1 MADGS
6 TSTRLHPNNSNNLED
21 DLNAHPEGYDSLSS
35 THLHR
40 SHLQIYGEQVP
51 R

>member
-6 TSTRLHPNNSNNLED
+6 ASTILPENNLED
-21 DLNAHPEGYDSLSS
+21 DLNAKAEGYDSLSS
-35 THLHR
+35 THLHKN
-40 SHLQIYGEQVP
+40 HLQIYGEHVP

>member
-6 TSTRLHPNNSNNLED
+6 VSTKLSKKKLED
-21 DLNAHPEGYDSLSS
+21 DFDVQTEGYDSLSS
-35 THLHR
+35 IHLEKNHM
-40 SHLQIYGEQVP
+40 QIYGEHVP

>member
-6 TSTRLHPNNSNNLED
+6 TSTRLLENHLED
-21 DLNAHPEGYDSLSS
+21 YLKAEPGGYDILSS
-35 THLHR
+35 THLHKN
-40 SHLQIYGEQVP
+40 HLQVYGEHVP

>member
-6 TSTRLHPNNSNNLED
+6 VSTMLPKRKLED
-21 DLNAHPEGYDSLSS
+21 DANVQTEGYDSLSS
-35 THLHR
+35 THLEKNHM
-40 SHLQIYGEQVP
+40 QIYGEHVP

>member
-6 TSTRLHPNNSNNLED
+6 VSTTLPKKKLED
-21 DLNAHPEGYDSLSS
+21 DFNVQMEGYESLSS
-35 THLHR
+35 LHLEKNHM
-40 SHLQIYGEQVP
+40 QIYGEHVP

>member
-6 TSTRLHPNNSNNLED
+6 VSTLLHENNLED
-21 DLNAHPEGYDSLSS
+21 ESNEKTEGYDSLSS
-35 THLHR
+35 THLYKN
-40 SHLQIYGEQVP
+40 HLQIYGEHVP

>member
-6 TSTRLHPNNSNNLED
+6 VSTVLPKKKQED
-21 DLNAHPEGYDSLSS
+21 KVNVQTEGYESLSS
-35 THLHR
+35 LHLEKNR
-40 SHLQIYGEQVP
+40 MQIYGEHVP

>member
-6 TSTRLHPNNSNNLED
+6 ISTMLRENNLED
-21 DLNAHPEGYDSLSS
+21 DLSERTEGYDSLSS
-35 THLHR
+35 IHLQKN
-40 SHLQIYGEQVP
+40 HLQIYGEHVP

>member
-6 TSTRLHPNNSNNLED
+6 ASTVLAEKKSED
-21 DLNAHPEGYDSLSS
+21 DLNVNLESYDSLSS
-35 THLHR
+35 IRLEKDHM
-40 SHLQIYGEQVP
+40 QIYGEHVP

>member
-6 TSTRLHPNNSNNLED
+6 TSTLLPEDKSED
-21 DLNAHPEGYDSLSS
+21 DLNTEPEGYDSLSS
-35 THLHR
+35 THLHKN
-40 SHLQIYGEQVP
+40 HLQIYGEHVP

>member
-6 TSTRLHPNNSNNLED
+6 VSTMLPKKKLEAD
-21 DLNAHPEGYDSLSS
+21 FSVQTEGYESLSS
-35 THLHR
+35 IHLAKNHM
-40 SHLQIYGEQVP
+40 QIYGEHVP

>member
-6 TSTRLHPNNSNNLED
+6 VSTLLPEKKPED
-21 DLNAHPEGYDSLSS
+21 DLNVETEGYDSLSS
-35 THLHR
+35 IHLEKNY
-40 SHLQIYGEQVP
+40 LQIYGEHVP